1 MAGRHNPPDH
11 RGPEAV
17 AGLRQRRVERD
28 EPVGR
33 RLSDAEI
40 LLAAGADTWPEFAE
54 GDRVRVLFSVQDP
67 IDAVVVEPPDRN
79 GWIKVAEDFNDRP
92 NTFLAL
98 ASCCVK
104 LGDES

>member
-1 MAGRHNPPDH
+1 MAGRHHPPDH

-17 AGLRQRRVERD
+17 AGLRQRREDRG

-40 LLAAGADTWPEFAE
+40 LFAAGADTWPELAE

-67 IDAVVVEPPDRN
+67 IDCTVVDPPDRN
-79 GWIKVAEDFNDRP
+79 GWVKVSDGGVA
-92 NTFLAL
+92 FLAL